1 VRKHRAPS
9 SPVFPLEPK
18 RLAKR
23 LIDYLIHD
31 VAKHAD
37 VINSADA
44 INIEAGKEDLEGNVG
59 TIFRI
64 LDGLP
69 NKREREAAFLAL
81 YRVIN
86 GTHLISKSG
95 IYPIGEMQHSYGLQ
109 AAMSRAHREQ
119 KTTERDEII
128 QSVIDETEKRDKLP
142 KPKQLLDLVN
152 AGLKAAGKIE
162 IKIGTLYRFL
172 ERRRHS

>member
-1 VRKHRAPS
+1 VRKRRAPS
-9 SPVFPLEPK
+9 SPVFPLDP
-18 RLAKR
+18 RTVAKR

-31 VAKHAD
+31 VAKHAE

-44 INIEAGKEDLEGNVG
+44 INIEAGKEDLESNVG

-109 AAMSRAHREQ
+109 AAMSRARREP
-119 KTTERDEII
+119 KIANRNKIV
-128 QSVIDETEKRDKLP
+128 QSVIDDTKKRGSLP
-142 KPKQLLDLVN
+142 PKQLLDPVN
-152 AGLKAAGKIE
+152 ARLEAAGEKKISRE
-162 IKIGTLYRFL
+162 TLYRL
-172 ERRRHS
+172 LKQLRHS